1 MRGYCVKSFSKAFPL
16 MTTRKQMCEDSSEK
30 TRQAMAGIAIGPAVQ
45 KIAVE
50 VGSISLAKAG
60 RNAMEKTINV
70 FFFTCN
76 AGQTVVVQVFTV
88 EDY

>member
-1 MRGYCVKSFSKAFPL
+1 

-70 FFFTCN
+70 FFFHLQCWPNRSST
-76 AGQTVVVQVFTV
+76 GIYSGGLLSETKRKGK
-88 EDY
+88 EKKKE

>member
-1 MRGYCVKSFSKAFPL
+1 

-76 AGQTVVVQVFTV
+76 AGRTVVVQVFTV